1 VGEIIQVNTPT
12 HYEAFLTLAS
22 GINVSLLTSFDIY
35 QSRQTNIE
43 IYGTKGTL
51 YVPDPNI
58 FGGTIEYYD
67 GKKKELIQYPL
78 EFGYAENSRCLG
90 LDDLAKALETGRPG
104 RTTSLQTFHVLE
116 AMAGI
121 MESAKT
127 GTPYIMTSHFERE
140 APMDPSLPNG
150 IL

>member
-1 VGEIIQVNTPT
+1 
-12 HYEAFLTLAS
+12 
-22 GINVSLLTSFDIY
+22 
-35 QSRQTNIE
+35 
-43 IYGTKGTL
+43 
-51 YVPDPNI
+51 I
-58 FGGTIEYYD
+58 FGGKIEFYD
-67 GKKKELIQYPL
+67 GEKKELIEYPL

-90 LDDLAKALETGRPG
+90 LDDFAKALETGRPG

-127 GTPYIMTSHFERE
+127 GAPYVMTSHFERE

>member
-1 VGEIIQVNTPT
+1 MTLGFSILCSSNWAIEPGE
-12 HYEAFLTLAS
+12 
-22 GINVSLLTSFDIY
+22 
-35 QSRQTNIE
+35 
-43 IYGTKGTL
+43 
-51 YVPDPNI
+51 
-58 FGGTIEYYD
+58 
-67 GKKKELIQYPL
+67 KKELIQYPL

-127 GTPYIMTSHFERE
+127 GAPYVMTSHFERE